1 MKITKY
7 ESVLICIDKI
17 IMIFFMNIILVNK
30 SFAIFSISVP
40 ATASQMLLVAARRSF
55 TEDDIVLVLYF
66 RLVLIKG
73 VP

>member
-1 MKITKY
+1 
-7 ESVLICIDKI
+7 
-17 IMIFFMNIILVNK
+17 MNIILVNK

-40 ATASQMLLVAARRSF
+40 ATAIQMLLVAARRSF

>member
-1 MKITKY
+1 
-7 ESVLICIDKI
+7 
-17 IMIFFMNIILVNK
+17 MNIILVNK
-30 SFAIFSISVP
+30 SFVILSKSAP